1 MQLWLTVLGPKFWI
15 LAARSDN
22 TSSLPSRSLRTPAL
36 HSWPNTCR
44 CGQHAGV
51 SSSNRFSRFSS
62 SILQGRGYQCSP
74 LSLRASTSD
83 DEGGTLTKPRP
94 KGLTT
99 VEDEGFNFQSFL
111 KSELPGKLAILLSL
125 VVVSRLGVYVRLP
138 GVDVDGFSAMMQNMH
153 AAADIRVIQLSLKV
167 LKLQDAQWLDR
178 IAMSNCVQMLLHT
191 WQKGH
196 KVLLYNAFRLRTH
209 ALRSPNI
216 IPDGIAYATLSYART
231 CMHAD
236 WLTCTHTQTQSA
248 PPPPPPHTPCSF
260 HTRAMRSVDT
270 LSGGSISK
278 VGLFSLGIIPY
289 INASIVLQLLA
300 AAFPAL
306 KKLQREEGA
315 QGRARFQYYQKLG
328 AFVFAIVQ
336 RACMCTPAWT
346 QCWYRLVGIHGSQ
359 VQE

>member
-1 MQLWLTVLGPKFWI
+1 MQAPLSSSQSC
-15 LAARSDN
+15 RSGLS
-22 TSSLPSRSLRTPAL
+22 TSYSSLPSRSLRTPAL

-196 KVLLYNAFRLRTH
+196 KVLCFYVPGRM
-209 ALRSPNI
+209 PM
-216 IPDGIAYATLSYART
+216 PMWEKW
-231 CMHAD
+231 MHAYMVRMFSVQCISSSHP
-236 WLTCTHTQTQSA
+236 CT
-248 PPPPPPHTPCSF
+248 
-260 HTRAMRSVDT
+260 
-270 LSGGSISK
+270 
-278 VGLFSLGIIPY
+278 
-289 INASIVLQLLA
+289 
-300 AAFPAL
+300 
-306 KKLQREEGA
+306 
-315 QGRARFQYYQKLG
+315 
-328 AFVFAIVQ
+328 
-336 RACMCTPAWT
+336 
-346 QCWYRLVGIHGSQ
+346 
-359 VQE
+359 